1 MQPTCLPLLS
11 VAATLRLL
19 SQRYP
24 FSPLPPLRC
33 PHHHPLHRRF
43 SASPTPLPSSP
54 SRSPLSPTSSS
65 PLSPHPH
72 PLAHHVSPLTTRV
85 SPHEQSSSLLSPP
98 LSRLRSFAVLA
109 HIDHGK
115 STLAD
120 RLLELSGNIQPLDRL
135 TAQVLDHLQVE
146 RERGITVK
154 AQTATLFHR
163 HTDAHVYI
171 LNLIDTPGHVDFSYE
186 VSRSLAACQ
195 GVLLLVDSSQGI
207 QAQTLANH
215 HAAVQAGLDI
225 VPVLTKVD
233 LPHAR
238 PDAVAEEMEVAF
250 GVEAGDI
257 LRLSSKTGVGV
268 EAVMP
273 AIIERVRPPGGQVGG
288 ELRAL
293 VFDSWYDLHR
303 GCVLLVQ
310 VRDGEVSVGDKVASY
325 HSGHQWEV
333 QEVGLL
339 MPHQRP
345 TDSLHTGQV
354 GYLIAGIRSTRDAR
368 LGETLYKLASK
379 KHRGPVGQL
388 AWQTAK
394 AGVEPLPGFRPAQ
407 AKVYA
412 GIFPSGGYAYDDL
425 CVAVEKLSL
434 NDASVQVEKESS
446 AALGMGLRIGF
457 LGLLHLDVFCSRLEQ
472 EFGASVLK
480 TAPTVPYT
488 AVMDDGAE
496 VAIDSPAKFP
506 TATTPVAY
514 FLEPFITA
522 TLITPHTYQGPL
534 MTLCQSSR
542 GTLLDLSHLSDTRLS
557 LRYRLPL
564 AEVVHDFYD
573 KVKSLSSGYASFD
586 YEEAEAEEADLVK
599 LDVKLNGESVDALS
613 CICVRGEAEGLGR
626 RMAVKLKEAIDKQQF
641 EVVIQAC
648 VGAKVIC
655 RERVAPYRKDVLL
668 RNGKVMGGGDVTRK
682 KKLLEKQKEGKK
694 RMKMV
699 GSVELNEQVFASV
712 MKL

>member
-1 MQPTCLPLLS
+1 M
-11 VAATLRLL
+11 
-19 SQRYP
+19 
-24 FSPLPPLRC
+24 
-33 PHHHPLHRRF
+33 
-43 SASPTPLPSSP
+43 
-54 SRSPLSPTSSS
+54 
-65 PLSPHPH
+65 
-72 PLAHHVSPLTTRV
+72 
-85 SPHEQSSSLLSPP
+85 
-98 LSRLRSFAVLA
+98 LA

-135 TAQVLDHLQVE
+135 QAQVLDHLQVE

-154 AQTATLFHR
+154 AQTASLFHR
-163 HTDAHVYI
+163 HTDGVVYL

-215 HAAVQAGLDI
+215 HAALAAQLDI
-225 VPVLTKVD
+225 LPVLTKVD
-233 LPHAR
+233 LPHAC
-238 PDAVAEEMEVAF
+238 PDVVAKEMEAAF
-250 GVEAGDI
+250 GTPPDSI
-257 LRLSSKTGVGV
+257 LRISSKTGEGVGRI
-268 EAVMP
+268 MP
-273 AIIERVRPPGGQVGG
+273 AIIDRMRPPVGKVGG

-310 VRDGEVSVGDKVASY
+310 VKDGEVSVGDKVASY
-325 HSGHQWEV
+325 HSAHQWEV

-345 TDSLHTGQV
+345 VDTLHTGQV

-368 LGETLYKLASK
+368 LGETLYKLAGK
-379 KHRGPVGQL
+379 KHRGLVGQQ
-388 AWQTAK
+388 AWQLARTT
-394 AGVEPLPGFRPAQ
+394 VEPLAGFRPAQ
-407 AKVYA
+407 SKVYA
-412 GIFPSGGYAYDDL
+412 GIFPSGGYAFDDL
-425 CVAVEKLSL
+425 CVAVDKLTL

-488 AVMDDGAE
+488 AVMDDGSE

-506 TATTPVAY
+506 AATDAVAY

-522 TLITPHTYQGPL
+522 TLIMPSEFQGPL
-534 MTLCQSSR
+534 MTLCQASR
-542 GTLLDLSHLSDTRLS
+542 GTLLDLSHLSESRLS

-573 KVKSLSSGYASFD
+573 RVKVQTHTSSQHHRSATPHHRSPMQ
-586 YEEAEAEEADLVK
+586 L
-599 LDVKLNGESVDALS
+599 
-613 CICVRGEAEGLGR
+613 
-626 RMAVKLKEAIDKQQF
+626 
-641 EVVIQAC
+641 
-648 VGAKVIC
+648 
-655 RERVAPYRKDVLL
+655 
-668 RNGKVMGGGDVTRK
+668 
-682 KKLLEKQKEGKK
+682 
-694 RMKMV
+694 
-699 GSVELNEQVFASV
+699 
-712 MKL
+712 